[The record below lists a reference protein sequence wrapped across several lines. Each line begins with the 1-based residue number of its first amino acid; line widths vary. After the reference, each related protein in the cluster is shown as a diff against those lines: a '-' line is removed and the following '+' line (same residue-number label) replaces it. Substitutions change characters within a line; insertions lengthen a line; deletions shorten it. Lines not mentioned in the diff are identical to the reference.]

1 MYTCYSFACC
11 ESPAACTQALNKRSW
26 LSRFTSIM
34 LLPPEPTGLHGSARC
49 RREWRSR
56 ATLPALAQSTL
67 LGQKDNPPGL
77 LPVTSHHESLRRS
90 REGERIP
97 PPQGWTTNNTF
108 QASSKSG
115 LKQEA
120 AAQGRVPSG
129 LPGHPAAPNW
139 TLDGR
144 VAATG
149 HQPRTPIPRGRSRHR
164 QRHGP
169 HLPAG
174 PAGRRLGG
182 AAQAPRESERAR
194 GHRLGSLR
202 CRGVDGSLSCSPEL
216 PERVETAFNPS

>member
-1 MYTCYSFACC
+1 MEKPGHPPRTGTKHPARPERQSSGFASSHL
-11 ESPAACTQALNKRSW
+11 SPRK
-26 LSRFTSIM
+26 FTAE
-34 LLPPEPTGLHGSARC
+34 PEGA
-49 RREWRSR
+49 
-56 ATLPALAQSTL
+56 
-67 LGQKDNPPGL
+67 
-77 LPVTSHHESLRRS
+77 
-90 REGERIP
+90 RIP
-97 PPQGWTTNNTF
+97 PPQGWTTNSTF

-144 VAATG
+144 VAAAG

-194 GHRLGSLR
+194 GHRLGSLW